1 MTKRECAIVMA
12 YTGTCMLAGENL
24 GVFYEYVHELMGEP
38 IQTFEYPSRADE
50 IREMAKPDFLRLC
63 REATA

>member
-12 YTGTCMLAGENL
+12 YTGACMLSGNDL
-24 GVFYEYVHELMGEP
+24 DYFYCYVSEILDEPVWTHEFYM
-38 IQTFEYPSRADE
+38 RADE
-50 IREMAKPDFLRLC
+50 IREKAKPDFLRLC